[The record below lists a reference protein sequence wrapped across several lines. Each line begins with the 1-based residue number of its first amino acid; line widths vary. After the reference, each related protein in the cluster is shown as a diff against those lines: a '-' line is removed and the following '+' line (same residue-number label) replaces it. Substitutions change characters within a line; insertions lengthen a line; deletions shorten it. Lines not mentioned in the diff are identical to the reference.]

1 MRDIISAIVTVVIGL
16 GGLAAVLA
24 GLYWAT
30 RLLPRRLQERAQVA
44 IFLFPALF
52 LVTIGLLIPAAR
64 TIYTSLLDDSGQSF
78 IGLDHYTAIFRQN
91 DTRLVVL
98 NSFFWVIVGTGLTTI
113 AGLAIARYADG
124 IKGEKLVKSLIFVP
138 GAVSLAGAGII
149 WRFVYAGPPFKVGL
163 LNQVTKAIPG
173 MPTSLGG
180 EGDNLWLL
188 NRNFASIDPPASVP
202 GFNTFLLVVI
212 FIWASTG
219 FATVVFSAAI
229 KGVPEA
235 LIEASKV
242 DGATDRQAFFKV
254 TLPYIRATIVTV
266 ATTTTI
272 GALKVFDIVASTTG
286 GNFGTST
293 VANEFYRVYFVQD
306 RNGFGSALAV
316 LLFVL
321 VVPVVVI
328 NRRAQRRAEEL
339 MAS

>member
-1 MRDIISAIVTVVIGL
+1 MRDILTALVTVLVGL

-30 RLLPRRLQERAQVA
+30 RLLPRALRERAQVV

-52 LVTIGLLIPAAR
+52 LVAIGLLIPAAR
-64 TIYTSLLDDSGQSF
+64 TIYTSLLDDTGTSF
-78 IGLDHYTAIFRQN
+78 IGLDHYTSIFRQN
-91 DTRLVVL
+91 DTRMVVL
-98 NSFFWVIVGTGLTTI
+98 NSFFWVIAGTGLTTM

-124 IKGEKLVKSLIFVP
+124 IKGEKLVKSLIFLP

-173 MPTSLGG
+173 LPTSLGG
-180 EGDNLWLL
+180 EGDNLWLV
-188 NRNFASIDPPASVP
+188 NRNLGPLDPPTSLP

-229 KGVPEA
+229 KGVPES
-235 LIEASKV
+235 LIEAAKV
-242 DGATDRQAFFKV
+242 DGATDRQAFYKV

-272 GALKVFDIVASTTG
+272 SALKVFDIVASTTG

-316 LLFVL
+316 LLFFL

>member
-1 MRDIISAIVTVVIGL
+1 M
-16 GGLAAVLA
+16 
-24 GLYWAT
+24 
-30 RLLPRRLQERAQVA
+30 

-52 LVTIGLLIPAAR
+52 LVVIGLLIPAVR
-64 TIYTSLLDDSGQSF
+64 TLYTSLLDDSGRSF
-78 IGLDHYTAIFRQN
+78 VGLQHYRDIFSQN
-91 DTRLVVL
+91 NARLVVL

-149 WRFVYAGPPFKVGL
+149 WRFVYAGPSFKVGL
-163 LNQVTKAIPG
+163 LNQATNAIPG

-180 EGDNLWLL
+180 EGDNLWLV
-188 NRNFASIDPPASVP
+188 NRNFAALNPPDWLP
-202 GFNTFLLVVI
+202 GFNTFLLVII

-229 KGVPEA
+229 KGVPES
-235 LIEASKV
+235 LIEAAKV
-242 DGATDRQAFFKV
+242 DGATDRQAFYKV

-316 LLFVL
+316 LLFLL
-321 VVPVVVI
+321 VIPVVVI